1 MYCPED
7 EIPLFK
13 NSTEAGTTN
22 YLELK
27 ISNPEDW
34 NSFRKRIM
42 YTCPVGFVIER
53 PAGQFGEQQDPIPP
67 GQETFEV
74 ECGKFGRWEPRPYDD
89 GTYMPYC
96 IRKLISFIP
105 PNTLVQ
111 LQTAPKP
118 PTQ

>member
-1 MYCPED
+1 
-7 EIPLFK
+7 
-13 NSTEAGTTN
+13 
-22 YLELK
+22 
-27 ISNPEDW
+27 
-34 NSFRKRIM
+34 M

-53 PAGQFGEQQDPIPP
+53 PAEQYGEQQDPIPP